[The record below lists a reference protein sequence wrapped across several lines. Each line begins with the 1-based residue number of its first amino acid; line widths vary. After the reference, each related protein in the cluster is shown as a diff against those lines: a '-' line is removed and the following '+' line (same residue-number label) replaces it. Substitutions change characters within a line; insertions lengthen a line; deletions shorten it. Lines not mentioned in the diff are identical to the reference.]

1 MSTKNIPSTSLENK
15 ESGSIPVTEKKN
27 ILKNSFV
34 EKELL
39 NASVIQKELMTTIRE
54 LNVQIGTLNA
64 TLNLIQEHEFVEFH
78 KSKWRIIAYQLAL
91 GILFAIGTVMGLVL
105 ISWATYTFFKDSEI
119 LMQIVEKQLSSRN
132 FNLSE
137 IRERA
142 TKDAGKGVENTKT
155 VAPVLP
161 DVATGSSTKT
171 EAPIKKPTSIPKSTA
186 T

>member
-1 MSTKNIPSTSLENK
+1 MATKKIPSASLENQ
-15 ESGSIPVTEKKN
+15 ELGAMPVTEKKK

-34 EKELL
+34 EQELL
-39 NASVIQKELMTTIRE
+39 NASMIQKELMMTIRE
-54 LNVQIGTLNA
+54 LNVQIGSLNTTLH
-64 TLNLIQEHEFVEFH
+64 LIQEHEFVEFH

-91 GILFAIGTVMGLVL
+91 GMLFAIGTVMGLVL

-142 TKDAGKGVENTKT
+142 AKDAGKG
-155 VAPVLP
+155 
-161 DVATGSSTKT
+161 
-171 EAPIKKPTSIPKSTA
+171 
-186 T
+186 